1 MKTTTVNGESAWYF
15 EVPGREIVD
24 LIKAKATAR
33 EIGLHVLA
41 SAEGCDDFDGGDDAT
56 NNLPLAVFERCYD
69 WRLGM
74 AAVEIVAA
82 IARAHRKFPRT
93 VRLAVTRRSDRVY
106 AIIHAADGAVHAV
119 PVE

>member
-41 SAEGCDDFDGGDDAT
+41 SAEVCDDGGDDAT
-56 NNLPLAVFERCYD
+56 NNLPLAAFERAYD

-82 IARAHRKFPRT
+82 IVRAYRKFPRT
-93 VRLAVTRRSDRVY
+93 VRLAVTRRSDKVY
-106 AIIHAADGAVHAV
+106 AVIHAADGAV
-119 PVE
+119 PME

>member
-24 LIKAKATAR
+24 LIKAKTTAR

-41 SAEGCDDFDGGDDAT
+41 SAEDCDDDGGDDAT
-56 NNLPLAVFERCYD
+56 NNLPLAAFERAYD

-82 IARAHRKFPRT
+82 IVRAHRKFPRT
-93 VRLAVTRRSDRVY
+93 VRLAVTRRSDKVY
-106 AIIHAADGAVHAV
+106 AVIHAADGAVRAV

>member
-1 MKTTTVNGESAWYF
+1 MKTTTVNGENAWYF

-24 LIKAKATAR
+24 LIKARATAR

-41 SAEGCDDFDGGDDAT
+41 SAEDCDDGGDDAT
-56 NNLPLAVFERCYD
+56 NNLPLAAFERCYD

-74 AAVEIVAA
+74 AAVEVVVA

-93 VRLAVTRRSDRVY
+93 IRLAVTRRSDRVY
-106 AIIHAADGAVHAV
+106 AVIHAADGAVRAV
-119 PVE
+119 PIE